1 MKMYSQ
7 FKVTIHAVALAAL
20 FAGSNVAVHAQTNT
34 SVSRAVGVVKA
45 ISGNQVTLATDSG
58 SEATITIQDST
69 RMVRTA
75 PGQTSL
81 KDATPMT
88 LQELQVGDRV
98 LARGTLSEDGKSVV
112 ASSAIVMKQSDVA
125 AHQQQQREDWQKRG
139 VGGLVKGVDPASGT
153 IQISAASFAGTK
165 NIAIQTTKSTIIRR
179 YSPDSVKFDDAK
191 PGTLDQIKPGDQL
204 RARGARNDD
213 GSQLQA
219 EEIVSGSFR
228 NIAGTVSSVDA
239 GQKTVSVM
247 DLISKRPITIKIGPD
262 SQMKQLPAMFAQRI
276 AMRLKGGGAPQAG
289 TTGPS
294 TSPAKP
300 MPSGS
305 SATPGAEQGHG
316 GGGGSFYAEGNRP
329 GGSGDFQQMLSRLPA
344 AALTD
349 LHKGDAVIIV
359 TTEGSGNS
367 APTAITLLSGV
378 EPLLTASPDSSRAS
392 TLLSPWNLGS
402 SPGGDAAAQ

>member
-20 FAGSNVAVHAQTNT
+20 FAGSNVAIHAQTNT

-45 ISGNQVTLATDSG
+45 INVNHVTLTTDSG

-276 AMRLKGGGAPQAG
+276 AMRLKGGGAQDVGTGNGSAPSAPGSQPYSGANRAG
-289 TTGPS
+289 GP
-294 TSPAKP
+294 P
-300 MPSGS
+300 
-305 SATPGAEQGHG
+305 
-316 GGGGSFYAEGNRP
+316 
-329 GGSGDFQQMLSRLPA
+329 DFQQMLSRLPA

-367 APTAITLLSGV
+367 APMAITLLSGV